1 MRIFVSGATGVLGR
15 RAVPGLLGAGHDV
28 TALARRDADAERL
41 GELGARPVRA
51 DLFDTATLLPVL
63 EGHDTVVN
71 LATRIPEA
79 SRMML
84 PGAWRE
90 NDRLR
95 TQGVANLV
103 AAAARVEAS
112 RFVQESVT
120 FLYADGGDRW
130 LDESSP
136 LSPESVTA
144 SARDAERTVQNFSG
158 DGVVLRFALLV
169 APESPHGR
177 DLVAS
182 VTKGYLPLLG
192 DPHGYETFVHADD
205 AAEAVVAALE
215 VEAGVYNVSEDEPS
229 RKVDH
234 AAAWSAVTG
243 REVKLPPAL
252 LAKLPRA
259 RLRARSQRVANRHLR
274 EASLWRPQHPRLVE
288 EWARIATEPGGEVA
302 RRG

>member
-15 RAVPGLLGAGHDV
+15 RTVPGLLGARHDV
-28 TALARRDADAERL
+28 TALVRHDADAVRL
-41 GELGARPVRA
+41 RELGATPVRA

-63 EGHDTVVN
+63 DGHDAVVN
-71 LATRIPEA
+71 LATRIPEV

-103 AAAARVEAS
+103 AAAGRVRAS

-120 FLYADGGDRW
+120 FLYADGGETW

-136 LSPESVTA
+136 LNPEGVIA
-144 SARDAERTVQNFSG
+144 SARDAERQVQNFSG

-182 VTKGYLPLLG
+182 VRRGYLPLLG
-192 DPHGYETFVHADD
+192 DPDGYETFVHADD

-215 VEAGVYNVSEDEPS
+215 VEAGVYNVSEDEPA

-234 AAAWSAVTG
+234 AAAWSAVAG
-243 REVKLPPAL
+243 REVKLPPGL

-259 RLRARSQRVANRHLR
+259 RLRARSQRVANRRLR
-274 EASLWRPQHPRLVE
+274 EASSWRPRHPRLVE
-288 EWARIATEPGGEVA
+288 EWARVAGDVGEEVA